1 MLSHSGLRYSQVTCW
16 TNWYYLT
23 PPLLMRN
30 APFYTLPLSHFS
42 RYFKCKVAH
51 SRCASMYGKCRLLS
65 VDRYNPQ
72 VASLIIERR
81 GTIYADSKETTF
93 SVDWSASRV
102 SNLIIQPW
110 RMTILN
116 EYCYS
121 RIKPI

>member
-1 MLSHSGLRYSQVTCW
+1 
-16 TNWYYLT
+16 
-23 PPLLMRN
+23 
-30 APFYTLPLSHFS
+30 
-42 RYFKCKVAH
+42 
-51 SRCASMYGKCRLLS
+51 MYGKCRLLS

-72 VASLIIERR
+72 MASLIIERR
-81 GTIYADSKETTF
+81 GTIYVDSKETTF

-121 RIKPI
+121 RIKT